1 MCQQLFNLLPE
12 INATVETKVRVI
24 GLFGARIYHC
34 KYGPVTAQFDN
45 KEFGECGVKA
55 FVCMGE
61 ADSEDTK
68 DASRSTG
75 NLWDLEEFKKT
86 YEAAGI
92 EVQTDKFEG
101 GHEMPT
107 TKHGSSRALFKRF
120 YEFIIRND
128 GKPFPSEVF

>member
-1 MCQQLFNLLPE
+1 MLPE
-12 INATVETKVRVI
+12 VGQVPDGGLEGGIVGIDGPDHGLVAKDNVTHELVRIDLNGVAGSRNSGKDIHTV
-24 GLFGARIYHC
+24 
-34 KYGPVTAQFDN
+34 
-45 KEFGECGVKA
+45 
-55 FVCMGE
+55 
-61 ADSEDTK
+61 DSEDTK